1 MLDRSYRKSALLVVV
16 ASVLSAPGWAHDPPS
31 QQARPTIVQEPS
43 TAETGSR
50 VRKLDGR
57 AAGPRERRRTV
68 VGAAR
73 PSLRYPPRLMLGVG
87 Y

>member
-1 MLDRSYRKSALLVVV
+1 MLDPYRKSALLLVLTG
-16 ASVLSAPGWAHDPPS
+16 VLSAPALAHDPAS
-31 QQARPTIVQEPS
+31 EQARPSIVQEPS

-73 PSLRYPPRLMLGVG
+73 PSLQYRPRLILGVG